1 MIYRR
6 RFKKQSYPFRPE
18 IEGKTP
24 CLWSKLYYKIA
35 SKALKIRVLLVF
47 QGRLSILYKDIFYT
61 KTYAEARHYVESLK
75 IFADQKYA
83 DLDTDDFEVREK
95 KDEKGRINHSF
106 FCKFIKEENVYLS
119 RATAKTITSMFLEST
134 FAYPKQNLYESNL
147 MTFPVHFTRYDM
159 PEDIKKLLDFN
170 VEKLEKAHLSQE
182 LKTYLSSTLEN
193 LYL

>member
-1 MIYRR
+1 MNFSEDAAGI
-6 RFKKQSYPFRPE
+6 E
-18 IEGKTP
+18 IKMVELTKDQNFNLLLIIENCSGNK
-24 CLWSKLYYKIA
+24 
-35 SKALKIRVLLVF
+35 KALKF
-47 QGRLSILYKDIFYT
+47 LSILYKDLFYT

-106 FCKFIKEENVYLS
+106 FCKFIKDENVYLS

-134 FAYPKQNLYESNL
+134 FSYPKQNLFENNL
-147 MTFPVHFTRYDM
+147 MAFPVHFTRYDM
-159 PEDIKKLLDFN
+159 PEDIKKLLDNN

-182 LKTYLSSTLEN
+182 LKTYISTTLRN
-193 LYL
+193 LYV